1 VDQAIAF
8 ERDIAPAAII
18 LYFQCSD
25 DVMVKRLL
33 SRGKT
38 SGRVDDNEATIK
50 QRLATFH
57 ENTQPILDQYPK
69 KVVTISAERDPDV
82 IYKDVQKALDSLP
95 KANSHGFNDGL
106 QDNQMTRQLCPKE
119 DSDDE
124 IILYEN
130 GVQNSLPISDN
141 IAIPDDKNRPKYVDD
156 IKIVD
161 NSGKVPKA
169 IKGICLTIISALF
182 FSITTV
188 IVKYVKDVDPSEMA
202 FFRFLG
208 ILLFT
213 LPVVM
218 EVKGSPFGPSKARL
232 WLVLR
237 GVAGATSLYFRYN
250 ALHYM
255 SIANATVIVLSM
267 PVFVFIFAKIFLK
280 ESFESFGLFHIFAL
294 FVTLIGI
301 TFASKVDLSFTHTD
315 VRLLDSNRLDN
326 HRQLIGVAFSIGA
339 TIVGSSVYVLVRKLR
354 SLHHS
359 VILFNFSLVAITETS
374 VITLFLNDFK
384 LPTNI
389 PAISANAW
397 LMCLVAIFSFY
408 GQLLLTKA
416 LQAEEAGLVSII
428 RASSELIYSFVFQ
441 ITIFKEIPD
450 KWSVFG
456 ALLVM
461 SSVLMTT
468 ARKWIITLPKDSKIK
483 K

>member
-1 VDQAIAF
+1 MTTDFHNSVTTK
-8 ERDIAPAAII
+8 
-18 LYFQCSD
+18 S
-25 DVMVKRLL
+25 VSKNL
-33 SRGKT
+33 SETHYNCIEINMSYDKH
-38 SGRVDDNEATIK
+38 
-50 QRLATFH
+50 L
-57 ENTQPILDQYPK
+57 
-69 KVVTISAERDPDV
+69 
-82 IYKDVQKALDSLP
+82 
-95 KANSHGFNDGL
+95 SHGFNDGL

-130 GVQNSLPISDN
+130 GVQNCDN
-141 IAIPDDKNRPKYVDD
+141 IAIPDDKNRPKFVDENV
-156 IKIVD
+156 KIVD
-161 NSGKVPKA
+161 SSGKVPKA

-218 EVKGSPFGPSKARL
+218 EVKGSPFGPSKSRL

-280 ESFESFGLFHIFAL
+280 ESFANATVIVLSMPVFVFIFAKIFLKESFGLFHIFAL

-315 VRLLDSNRLDN
+315 VRLLDSNRPDN

-416 LQAEEAGLVSII
+416 LQAEEAGLVSIV

-456 ALLVM
+456 AVLVM